1 VGGLLGFVAQE
12 IDRGSVRVNGALVD
26 PPSGH
31 NALSYLMTRGQGC
44 SVLERDSRHGLLRLP
59 FDRNQQPLFL
69 QAGQPAAADY
79 SDDIAKEIDLEV
91 RRILDRQYERT
102 TSILKA
108 NAEKLHKAASVL
120 LSKETITGEEL
131 AAIVTS
137 ASALHGDAQ
146 TRAAA
151 VAASSK

>member
-1 VGGLLGFVAQE
+1 MVKAYGMSEKLGKV
-12 IDRGSVRVNGALVD
+12 S
-26 PPSGH
+26 
-31 NALSYLMTRGQGC
+31 
-44 SVLERDSRHGLLRLP
+44 